1 VIDVS
6 VLATSSRAP
15 YSTAASDALRAY
27 VVVDPNLPDAS
38 CRALDEAYRAD
49 LAVGAKLHCSYAS
62 APTTSRACLE
72 LVHAVAE
79 RGRLLLVH
87 VDGPDWSGA
96 LLEVAQAHPRSR
108 EVFGW

>member
-6 VLATSSRAP
+6 VLPTSSRA
-15 YSTAASDALRAY
+15 
-27 VVVDPNLPDAS
+27 
-38 CRALDEAYRAD
+38 
-49 LAVGAKLHCSYAS
+49 
-62 APTTSRACLE
+62 
-72 LVHAVAE
+72 HAVAE
-79 RGRLLLVH
+79 RGRPLLVH